1 MSNII
6 PVSDIQSMSV
16 AIAKSGLF
24 GAKTPEQAMAL
35 MLVAQAEGLHPASA
49 ARDYD
54 IIQGRAC
61 KKSEAMLRD
70 FLAAGGSVQWHAL
83 SDTQAAATF
92 SHPAGGSIR
101 IDWDMKRAS
110 TAGLSS
116 KDMWKKYPRNM
127 LRARCVSEGVRTV
140 CPMATGGMYT
150 PEERQD
156 MGAEVPPVVEAR
168 DMGEAVVVPRLDD
181 VLTAIQE
188 AATLDALELLRPEI
202 RKLDG
207 DDKKAALA
215 KAKTRADE
223 IRAKAEEDD
232 AAASHGTVAPAEAQ
246 A

>member
-6 PVSDIQSMSV
+6 PVSDIQSMSL

-70 FLAAGGSVQWHAL
+70 FLASGGSVKWHAL
-83 SDTQAAATF
+83 SDTEAAATF
-92 SHPAGGSIR
+92 SHPQGGAVR
-101 IDWDMKRAS
+101 IDWDLKRAA
-110 TAGLSS
+110 TAGLGG

-156 MGAEVPPVVEAR
+156 MGQEAPPVVEVK
-168 DMGEAVVVPRLDD
+168 DMGEAVVVPSLDE
-181 VLTAIQE
+181 VVAAIR
-188 AATLDALELLRPEI
+188 ACKSLDALELLRPEI
-202 RKLDG
+202 RKLEG
-207 DDKKAALA
+207 DDKKVALA
-215 KAKTRADE
+215 EAKAQADA
-223 IRAKAEEDD
+223 IRAAAEEPQD
-232 AAASHGTVAPAEAQ
+232 APAEA
-246 A
+246 

>member
-70 FLAAGGSVQWHAL
+70 FIAAGGSVKWHEL
-83 SDTQAAATF
+83 SDASASATF
-92 SHPAGGSIR
+92 SHPAGGSVR
-101 IDWDMKRAS
+101 IDWDMRRAS
-110 TAGLSS
+110 TAGLAG

-140 CPMATGGMYT
+140 CPMATGGMYS

-156 MGAEVPPVVEAR
+156 MGHEAPPVVEVK
-168 DMGEAVVVPRLDD
+168 DMGEAIVVPSLDE
-181 VLTAIQE
+181 VVAAIRACE
-188 AATLDALELLRPEI
+188 SLDGLELLRPEI
-202 RKLDG
+202 RKLEG
-207 DDKKAALA
+207 NDKKAALA
-215 KAKTRADE
+215 EAKARADA
-223 IRAKAEEDD
+223 IRAEVPRAEDE
-232 AAASHGTVAPAEAQ
+232 PATA
-246 A
+246 